1 MRTQKLLQW
10 AAVLALAVA
19 PSAGGTAAA
28 ADATLTLTGTM
39 NELVASGAVGA
50 DLAQVAANGG
60 VHTWT
65 LTLHG
70 VTHSREVFTNS
81 KYALYMRSTFVHATS
96 FELSFDG
103 PGAAILNEDIV
114 RQFVG
119 GSLANGAYLS
129 VSNAVTQTSGAG
141 WALWSLGL
149 RSGDDGLR
157 FTAGAGEELYYHFA
171 VDADGFPLVPSELP
185 VQGIGFED
193 RRSGTYGAVRSDW
206 GGELVEIAGDVGPP
220 QTPALNV
227 SDASVTEGDRG
238 SAKLN
243 FRVTLSNMSTQTI
256 SVGWRTVAGTATAK
270 LDFGAASG
278 TVSFAPGETSKTV
291 TVSVKSDRTSEPD
304 ETLSVELYNA
314 AGAPIVDGVG
324 VGTIRN
330 DD

>member
-1 MRTQKLLQW
+1 LQW

-39 NELVASGAVGA
+39 GELVASGAVGA

-81 KYALYMRSTFVHATS
+81 KYALLVRSTFVHATS
-96 FELSFDG
+96 FEISFDG
-103 PGAAILNEDIV
+103 PDAAVLNDVVAAQLI
-114 RQFVG
+114 G
-119 GSLANGAYLS
+119 GSLSNGAYFS
-129 VSNAVTQTSGAG
+129 VSNAETQTTSGG
-141 WALWSLGL
+141 RWGQWAVGL
-149 RSGDDGLR
+149 RSDGDAIR
-157 FTAGAGEELYYHFA
+157 FFAGAGEDQLPFA
-171 VDADGFPLVPSELP
+171 ADADGFPIVPSEL
-185 VQGIGFED
+185 VTESVGVED
-193 RRSGTYGAVRSDW
+193 RRTGTSGAVRSDW
-206 GGELVEIAGDVGPP
+206 GGELVEIAGDAGPP
-220 QTPALNV
+220 TTPALNV

-243 FRVTLSNMSTQTI
+243 FRVTLSNMSTQSI

-270 LDFGAASG
+270 SDFGAASG

-314 AGAPIVDGVG
+314 AGAPIADGVG